1 MESRSIGIRVI
12 LCEKGKTEPA
22 ITDFEGGKEPQVK
35 ECRQPLEARKGKKID
50 SPIEPLERNAA
61 LP

>member
-1 MESRSIGIRVI
+1 MRSRRIGIRVI
-12 LCEKGKTEPA
+12 LREKDKTEPA

-35 ECRQPLEARKGKKID
+35 EDRQPLEARKGKKIY
-50 SPIEPLERNAA
+50 SLLE